1 LKITSTHEKAG
12 DSERVFLEA
21 LGTKCSQGKGEQ
33 GFVSFV
39 IKATQTLDELDI
51 APPFLPCRL
60 TAAQISDIESLNCR
74 FSFRG

>member
-1 LKITSTHEKAG
+1 MLAREG
-12 DSERVFLEA
+12 GGGL
-21 LGTKCSQGKGEQ
+21 
-33 GFVSFV
+33 VSFV

-60 TAAQISDIESLNCR
+60 TAAQISDIESLDCR